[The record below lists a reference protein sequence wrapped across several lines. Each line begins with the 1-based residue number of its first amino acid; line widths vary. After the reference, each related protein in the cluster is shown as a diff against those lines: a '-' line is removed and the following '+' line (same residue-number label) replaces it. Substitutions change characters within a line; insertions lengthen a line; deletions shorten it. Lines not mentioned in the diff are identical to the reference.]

1 MTRADKTTPERA
13 IGRRAPADDV
23 EAPQRC
29 TATAAMKIL
38 LLVLAGL
45 AALLI
50 VTGGVHFSFQFGD
63 ATASPVVRDL
73 LSLQNATA
81 TTNAVATRHR
91 VFTLLRHAAAIESH
105 AGARVLR
112 RDLPSAA
119 RLAADDFARARE
131 AFAAAPIKTKPGSI
145 CRQAGLRLAARSET
159 LYRNLADDA
168 AGIRETSQ
176 ADRRFFVGAQTTMR
190 SYPSDVQRCVAA
202 APAADRAPV
211 ERIMSS

>member
-1 MTRADKTTPERA
+1 
-13 IGRRAPADDV
+13 
-23 EAPQRC
+23 
-29 TATAAMKIL
+29 MKIL
-38 LLVLAGL
+38 LFVLAGL
-45 AALLI
+45 AALLL

-63 ATASPVVRDL
+63 ATASPVVKDL
-73 LSLQNATA
+73 LALQDATA
-81 TTNAVATRHR
+81 TTNAIATRHR

-112 RDLPSAA
+112 RSLPSAA

-131 AFAAAPIKTKPGSI
+131 AIAAAPIKTKPGSM

-168 AGIRETSQ
+168 AGMRETWQSV
-176 ADRRFFVGAQTTMR
+176 RHFVAGAKATMR
-190 SYPSDVQRCVAA
+190 SYSSDVQRCVAA
-202 APAADRAPV
+202 APSADRARV